1 MRDRRPLLTSTAG
14 AVAALVY
21 FGASEFLA
29 GVLALTS
36 APLLI
41 LGQTVIPLV
50 PTPLIKAAIAVFG
63 TNDKLALVITI
74 AVVGVVIG
82 GLIGWIGMRR
92 RSLSLVLLAGF
103 GALPII
109 LQFTAGGSLAGMVPA
124 VVGVV
129 LGCAAYLGLLRLA
142 EVDEAPAPTGRATG
156 AEVPAGGPTDPGRG
170 SAAHLPGSTSTVRG
184 PAESAGNA
192 ESVGTV
198 EAAGRPSRSAGT
210 TESAGQPARPAATA
224 SADRGARATRVLTTG
239 ETSDESGGR
248 SEEPGGFDRRLFFG
262 IAAGLGAIGVAA
274 IAAGQSAAVL
284 ARNVAGAVAQFV
296 LPRPAAS
303 APPIPDGADLEI
315 DSLAPIITPNS
326 EFYRIDTALVPP
338 AVDAGSWSLRIH
350 GMVDREVTVTME
362 ELLALPLEEH
372 YVTLTCVSNEVGGD
386 LIGNAKWL
394 GYPIRELLARAGPT
408 AGADMVLSG
417 SDDGFT
423 ASTPL
428 EVLTDDRAALLAV
441 GMNGKPLPRD
451 HGFPARLVVPGLYG
465 FVSATKWVTSLE
477 VTRFADKQAYW
488 TTRGWSTHGP
498 VLVASRVDV
507 PRSGVRVRADRGR
520 VVAAGMA
527 WAQHTG
533 IGQVQ
538 VRLDE
543 GDWQTAQL
551 SEELNVDTWRQWRI
565 DLTGVSSG
573 SHTVTV
579 RAIDKD
585 GNVQISDRRPAIPGS
600 ATGLHARDFTVE

>member
-1 MRDRRPLLTSTAG
+1 MRDRRPLLASTAG

-21 FGASEFLA
+21 FGSSEFLA

-82 GLIGWIGMRR
+82 GLIGWIGVRR

-103 GALPII
+103 GALPIV

-142 EVDEAPAPTGRATG
+142 EADGPPAPAVRPTG
-156 AEVPAGGPTDPGRG
+156 AE
-170 SAAHLPGSTSTVRG
+170 
-184 PAESAGNA
+184 
-192 ESVGTV
+192 
-198 EAAGRPSRSAGT
+198 
-210 TESAGQPARPAATA
+210 
-224 SADRGARATRVLTTG
+224 ATRILTTG
-239 ETSDESGGR
+239 ETTGGPGGTTDELAGPSDEPAGPSDEPAG
-248 SEEPGGFDRRLFFG
+248 SSDEPGGPDRRLFFG

-284 ARNVAGAVAQFV
+284 ARNAAGAVAQFV

-488 TTRGWSTHGP
+488 TTRGWLTHGP

-507 PRSGVRVRADRGR
+507 PRSGVRVRADGGK

-551 SEELNVDTWRQWRI
+551 SEELNVDTWRQWSI

-579 RAIDKD
+579 RATDKD

-600 ATGLHARDFTVE
+600 TTGLHARDFTVE

>member
-1 MRDRRPLLTSTAG
+1 MRDRRPLLASTAG

-21 FGASEFLA
+21 FGSSEFLA

-82 GLIGWIGMRR
+82 GLIGWIGVRR

-103 GALPII
+103 GALPIV

-142 EVDEAPAPTGRATG
+142 EVDEAPAALAEVDEAPAPAVRSTG
-156 AEVPAGGPTDPGRG
+156 AE
-170 SAAHLPGSTSTVRG
+170 
-184 PAESAGNA
+184 
-192 ESVGTV
+192 
-198 EAAGRPSRSAGT
+198 
-210 TESAGQPARPAATA
+210 
-224 SADRGARATRVLTTG
+224 ATRILTTG
-239 ETSDESGGR
+239 ETTGGPVGTTEAPDVR
-248 SEEPGGFDRRLFFG
+248 ADDPRGPDRRLFFG

-284 ARNVAGAVAQFV
+284 ARNAAGAVAQFV

-428 EVLTDDRAALLAV
+428 EVLTDARAALLAV

-507 PRSGVRVRADRGR
+507 PRSGVRVRADGGK

-579 RAIDKD
+579 RATDKD

>member
-1 MRDRRPLLTSTAG
+1 MRDRRPLLASTAG

-21 FGASEFLA
+21 FGSSEFLA

-82 GLIGWIGMRR
+82 GLIGWIGVRR

-103 GALPII
+103 GALPIV

-142 EVDEAPAPTGRATG
+142 EADGPPAPAVRPTG
-156 AEVPAGGPTDPGRG
+156 AE
-170 SAAHLPGSTSTVRG
+170 
-184 PAESAGNA
+184 
-192 ESVGTV
+192 
-198 EAAGRPSRSAGT
+198 
-210 TESAGQPARPAATA
+210 
-224 SADRGARATRVLTTG
+224 ATRILTTG
-239 ETSDESGGR
+239 ETTDGPGGTTDELAGPSDEPAGPSDEPAG
-248 SEEPGGFDRRLFFG
+248 SSDEPGGPDRRLFFG

-284 ARNVAGAVAQFV
+284 ARNAAGAVAQFV
-296 LPRPAAS
+296 LPRPATS

-428 EVLTDDRAALLAV
+428 EVLTDARAALLAV

-507 PRSGVRVRADRGR
+507 PRSGVRVRADGGK

-579 RAIDKD
+579 RATDKD

>member
-1 MRDRRPLLTSTAG
+1 MAGRRTLVFATAG

-29 GVLALTS
+29 GVLSTAS
-36 APLLI
+36 APLLVF
-41 LGQTVIPLV
+41 GQTLIPLM
-50 PTPLIKAAIAVFG
+50 PTVLIKAAIAVFG
-63 TNDKLALVITI
+63 THDKLALIITI
-74 AVVGVVIG
+74 AAVGVIVG
-82 GLIGWIGMRR
+82 GLIGLLGRTRR
-92 RSLSLVLLAGF
+92 GLSLVLLAGL
-103 GALPII
+103 GVLPIV
-109 LQFTAGGSLAGMVPA
+109 LLFTTGGTLLDFAPA
-124 VVGVV
+124 LGGVL
-129 LGCAAYLGLLRLA
+129 LGCAVYLGLLRLG
-142 EVDEAPAPTGRATG
+142 APEPALVAAAPEQTHLVGVGPGGTGLSDA
-156 AEVPAGGPTDPGRG
+156 VPPAGAPPTD
-170 SAAHLPGSTSTVRG
+170 AG
-184 PAESAGNA
+184 P
-192 ESVGTV
+192 
-198 EAAGRPSRSAGT
+198 
-210 TESAGQPARPAATA
+210 
-224 SADRGARATRVLTTG
+224 
-239 ETSDESGGR
+239 
-248 SEEPGGFDRRLFFG
+248 DRRMFFG
-262 IAAGLGAIGVAA
+262 IAAGLSALGIAA

-284 ARNVAGAVAQFV
+284 ARNAAGTVTRLV
-296 LPRPAAS
+296 LPRPASS
-303 APPIPDGADLEI
+303 APPVPDGAELDIE
-315 DSLAPIITPNS
+315 DLAPIVTPNA

-338 AVDAGSWSLRIH
+338 AVAADSWSLRIH

-362 ELLALPLEEH
+362 ELLGLPLEEH

-394 GYPIRELLARAGPT
+394 GYPIRELLARAGPQ

-441 GMNGKPLPRD
+441 GMNGEPLPRD

-507 PRSGVRVRADRGR
+507 PRAGSTVAAQDGR
-520 VVAAGMA
+520 VVTAGMA
-527 WAQHTG
+527 WAQHSG
-533 IGQVQ
+533 IEQVQ
-538 VRLDE
+538 VRIDN
-543 GDWQTAQL
+543 GDWNTAEL
-551 SEELNVDTWRQWRI
+551 SEELTVDTWRQWRFVF
-565 DLTGVSSG
+565 TGVAPG

-579 RAIDKD
+579 RATDKD

-600 ATGLHARDFTVE
+600 ATGLHDRDFRVD

>member
-1 MRDRRPLLTSTAG
+1 MRDRRPLLAATAG

-21 FGASEFLA
+21 FGSSEFLA

-82 GLIGWIGMRR
+82 GIIGWIGVRR

-109 LQFTAGGSLAGMVPA
+109 LQFTAGGSLTGMVPA

-142 EVDEAPAPTGRATG
+142 EVDEAPAALAEVDEAPAPAVRSTG
-156 AEVPAGGPTDPGRG
+156 AE
-170 SAAHLPGSTSTVRG
+170 
-184 PAESAGNA
+184 
-192 ESVGTV
+192 
-198 EAAGRPSRSAGT
+198 
-210 TESAGQPARPAATA
+210 
-224 SADRGARATRVLTTG
+224 ATRILTTG
-239 ETSDESGGR
+239 ETTGGPVGTTEAPDVR
-248 SEEPGGFDRRLFFG
+248 ADDPRGPDRRLFFG

-284 ARNVAGAVAQFV
+284 ARNAAGAVAQFV

-326 EFYRIDTALVPP
+326 EFYRIDTALAPP
-338 AVDAGSWSLRIH
+338 ALDAGSWSLRIH

-408 AGADMVLSG
+408 SGADMVLSG

-507 PRSGVRVRADRGR
+507 PRSGVRVRADGGR

-600 ATGLHARDFTVE
+600 ATGLHARDLTVE